1 MYSHHG
7 DSIIS
12 LVLPFV
18 YLFSP
23 CIIILYKKIG
33 LVGAG
38 TFCATNHCFYQGNF
52 TFELEIQSTVKIL
65 FHFTIAALLVF
76 L

>member
-1 MYSHHG
+1 MYSLHG

-38 TFCATNHCFYQGNF
+38 TFCATNHCFYQGNL
-52 TFELEIQSTVKIL
+52 TFELKNINQRLKYCFVFS
-65 FHFTIAALLVF
+65 LL
-76 L
+76 